1 MLDRSPAAP
10 AAPAR
15 VRARRARV
23 RAAGFWS
30 GLRGLFGGRGEPN
43 VRASLEELI
52 ENGEN
57 GGGGEDAETDIGH
70 DERRLLANILNLRGR
85 TIEDVMAPR
94 ADIIAAEVDTPMEGL
109 IKMFDEAGHSRLPIY
124 RDGLDNALGMIHVKD
139 VLAWRRE
146 SGFDAAKILRGVLF
160 VSPSMQVL
168 ELLLEMRATRRHMA
182 LVVDEH
188 GGVDGLVTIEDLVEE
203 IVGEIEDEFDKT
215 EEPKMTAE
223 PGGVCAADARTP
235 VEALED
241 MFGEVLDEEE
251 REEIDTIGGLVFSLA
266 GRVPIRG
273 EIVQHPAGLEFEI
286 IDADPR
292 RIRRL
297 RIRRTSA
304 QAEAD

>member
-1 MLDRSPAAP
+1 MPGKNISA
-10 AAPAR
+10 
-15 VRARRARV
+15 

-30 GLRGLFGGRGEPN
+30 RLRGFAGAGGGSSVRG
-43 VRASLEELI
+43 ALEELI

-57 GGGGEDAETDIGH
+57 GAAAGEDAEADIGR
-70 DERRLLANILNLRGR
+70 DERKLLANILNLRGR
-85 TIEDVMAPR
+85 TVEDAMAPR
-94 ADIIAAEVDTPMEGL
+94 ADIIAAEVDTPMEDL
-109 IKMFDEAGHSRLPIY
+109 VKMFDEAGHSRLPIY
-124 RDGLDNALGMIHVKD
+124 RESLDNVLGMIHVKD

-203 IVGEIEDEFDKT
+203 IVGKIEDEFDKT
-215 EEPKMTAE
+215 EEPEITAE
-223 PGGVCAADARTP
+223 PGGAFAADARTP
-235 VEALED
+235 VESLEK
-241 MFGEVLDEEE
+241 MFDCELLDKED
-251 REEIDTIGGLVFSLA
+251 REEIETVGGLVFSLA

-273 EIVQHPAGLEFEI
+273 EIVQHPAGLEFQI

-297 RIRRTSA
+297 RIRRAPPQA
-304 QAEAD
+304 QTETG